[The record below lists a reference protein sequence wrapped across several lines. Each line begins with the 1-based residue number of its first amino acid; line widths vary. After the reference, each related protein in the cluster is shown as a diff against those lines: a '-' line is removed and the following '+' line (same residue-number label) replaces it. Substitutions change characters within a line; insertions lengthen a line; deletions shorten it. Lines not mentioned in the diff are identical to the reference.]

1 MNLKRKLKREA
12 QKDSKKEFSKKVG
25 LFNKIPDMC
34 LTCNKKFDKSNKEMV
49 MTWNVVVNR
58 QKEEVRLYCPECWHK
73 AKSLIDEIKDGY
85 TNSKSNV

>member
-1 MNLKRKLKREA
+1 MNLKRKIKRETH
-12 QKDSKKEFSKKVG
+12 KNSKKDFSKKVG

-34 LTCNKKFDKSNKEMV
+34 LTCNKKFDKKNKEMV

-58 QKEEVRLYCPECWHK
+58 QKEEVRLYCPECWNK
-73 AKSLIDEIKDGY
+73 AKGLIDEIKDEY